1 MTDLSLDAGALIAL
15 ERGDPKV
22 RGHLR
27 RAFERRAQIHVVP
40 EVVAQSWR
48 GGPRQAVVAQL
59 LAADEVEIPAYDGA
73 TARAVGHLCG
83 VSGHSD
89 VVDVHVVLHARLH
102 RQVVLTSDPDD
113 LRAIDPDV
121 VTIAV

>member
-27 RAFERRAQIHVVP
+27 RAFERGAQIHVVP

-48 GGPRQAVVAQL
+48 GGPRQAAVAQL
-59 LAADEVEIPAYDGA
+59 LTADEVEIPAYDGA

-121 VTIAV
+121 ATIAV